1 MNQWELKRL
10 LDEAASPDTSR
21 FRKGQIGGK
30 LEQLASIWASP
41 VIRKLYTDTINNRPD
56 LLPSLFPFFAIV
68 CGYRDAGSSLP
79 NIDWSLM

>member
-1 MNQWELKRL
+1 MNQRELKEL
-10 LDEAASPDTSR
+10 LNEAANPDTSR

-30 LEQLASIWASP
+30 LEQLASIWVGP

-68 CGYRDAGSSLP
+68 CGYRDAGLSLP